1 MKKQLKGR
9 VMYGNRLSRITC
21 YITDERGYISITA
34 GIYPPHC
41 KNAHAWGPLV
51 EEISEAFPKLKPYL
65 RLHMLTFN
73 KLDMENALYHIDNN
87 LNNGESGL
95 EYVKNAWTLT
105 DKETATLNAF
115 CNFAI
120 HKTLSPFTK
129 KYKRDKTAVDMFA
142 KEVER
147 LGIIERNNKQIEE
160 FKKFVETL

>member
-1 MKKQLKGR
+1 MKKELKGK
-9 VMYGNRLSRITC
+9 VMYNNRLSRIIC
-21 YITDERGYISITA
+21 NITDERGYISITA
-34 GIYPPHC
+34 EIYPPHC
-41 KNAHAWGPLV
+41 KNAHACGTLV

-65 RLHMLTFN
+65 RLHCLRFN
-73 KLDMENALYHIDNN
+73 NVDMENALYYIDNN

-95 EYVKNAWTLT
+95 EYVKNSWALT

-129 KYKRDKTAVDMFA
+129 KYKRDKMAVDMFT

-147 LGIIERNNKQIEE
+147 LGIIERNNKQMEE

>member
-1 MKKQLKGR
+1 MKKELKGK
-9 VMYGNRLSRITC
+9 VMYNNRLSRIIC
-21 YITDERGYISITA
+21 HITDERGYISITA

-41 KNAHAWGPLV
+41 KNAHAWGTLV

-65 RLHMLTFN
+65 RLHCLKFGKT
-73 KLDMENALYHIDNN
+73 DMETALYLIDNN
-87 LNNGESGL
+87 CANGESGL
-95 EYVKNAWTLT
+95 EYVKNAWGLT

-120 HKTLSPFTK
+120 HKTYSPLWK
-129 KYKRDKTAVDMFA
+129 QYERDKMAVDMFA

-147 LGIIERNNKQIEE
+147 LGIIERNNKQMEE

>member
-1 MKKQLKGR
+1 MKKELKGK
-9 VMYGNRLSRITC
+9 VMYYNRLSRIIC
-21 YITDERGYISITA
+21 HITDESGYISITA
-34 GIYPPHC
+34 SIYPPHC
-41 KNAHAWGPLV
+41 KNAYACGTLE
-51 EEISEAFPKLKPYL
+51 EEISVAFPKLKPYL
-65 RLHMLTFN
+65 RLHCLTFN
-73 KLDMENALYHIDNN
+73 NVDMENALYLIDNN
-87 LNNGESGL
+87 RTNGESGL
-95 EYVKNAWTLT
+95 EYVKNAWALT

-129 KYKRDKTAVDMFA
+129 KYTRDKMAVDMFA